1 MSFVHKWVPGSGSG
15 GRTLL
20 LLHGTGG
27 NESDLLPLGR
37 VLDGDAN
44 LLSPRGKILEHG
56 MPRFFKRLA
65 EGVFDQQDLKFR
77 TAELAEWIASAAK
90 QYQTGPVTAVGYSN
104 GANIAA
110 SLLLSGQAT
119 EFDRAVLLRAMTPFE
134 PEVLPDLRGKRILM
148 LNGTHDPIIPPD
160 NSKHL
165 AALLTK
171 AGADVDLRWT
181 NTGHGLEQ
189 GEIVEASEWLRT
201 SMEKDQPR

>member
-1 MSFVHKWVPGSGSG
+1 MSFVHKWIPGSS

-37 VLDGDAN
+37 ALDPEAN

-65 EGVFDQQDLKFR
+65 EGVFDQEDLKFR
-77 TAELAEWIASAAK
+77 TAELAEWIASASAE
-90 QYQTGPVTAVGYSN
+90 YGIAGDVTAVGYSN

-110 SLLLSGQAT
+110 SLLLAGVAG
-119 EFDRAVLLRAMTPFE
+119 FDKAVLLRAMVPFE
-134 PEVLPDLRGKRILM
+134 PGAALPDLKGKRILM
-148 LNGTHDPIIPPD
+148 LNGTRDPIIPQA
-160 NSKHL
+160 NSKRL
-165 AALLTK
+165 AELLRE
-171 AGADVDLRWT
+171 AGAEVELRWT

-189 GEIVEASEWLRT
+189 GEIVDASEWLT
-201 SMEKDQPR
+201 SPASLSLPR